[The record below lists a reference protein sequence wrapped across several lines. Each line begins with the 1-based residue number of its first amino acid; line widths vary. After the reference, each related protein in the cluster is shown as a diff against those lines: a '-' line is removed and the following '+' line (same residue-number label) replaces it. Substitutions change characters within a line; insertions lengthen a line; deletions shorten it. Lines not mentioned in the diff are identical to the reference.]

1 MQPWCGLSPS
11 HAHSGSSAVLP
22 LPGQRVC
29 LCAPRTW
36 EGSCAS
42 QMLSSD
48 KLVIGNFSTLLFFVK
63 QTTFSRVSL
72 SPFFLYKGGQLLLSF
87 HACLGEGCRIPAS
100 NFFQTSCLRL
110 LLLPLARAGN
120 ACCIT
125 TAEVTTA
132 QQFAWRGTV
141 TCN

>member
-1 MQPWCGLSPS
+1 MHPGVGSAPLMLTVRALLSHPCLGRECFCVLQG
-11 HAHSGSSAVLP
+11 HGRAAVLP
-22 LPGQRVC
+22 KCCHL
-29 LCAPRTW
+29 
-36 EGSCAS
+36 
-42 QMLSSD
+42 
-48 KLVIGNFSTLLFFVK
+48 KLVIGNFSTLLLFVK
-63 QTTFSRVSL
+63 QTITRVSL
-72 SPFFLYKGGQLLLSF
+72 FPLYKGGQLLLSF
-87 HACLGEGCRIPAS
+87 HACLGEGCRILAS

-125 TAEVTTA
+125 TAGVTRA